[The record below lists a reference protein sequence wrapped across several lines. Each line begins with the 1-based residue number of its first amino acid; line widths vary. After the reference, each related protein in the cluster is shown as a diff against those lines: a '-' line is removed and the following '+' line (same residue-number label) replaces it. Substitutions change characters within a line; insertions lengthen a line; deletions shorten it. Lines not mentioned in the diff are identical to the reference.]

1 MPPSHVTGG
10 GAAGLLLRE
19 GEDEEPAGEPFARR
33 RFEGRPFAPPSPSD
47 ELLLLSTAGANA
59 SSSSSFSWSSESDR
73 DLATSFLA
81 SLFLSRPLLFP
92 SRFVVFFFSDPR
104 LVGLSSIG

>member
-1 MPPSHVTGG
+1 MPPSHATGG

-19 GEDEEPAGEPFARR
+19 GEDEEPAGEAFARR
-33 RFEGRPFAPPSPSD
+33 RFEGRPLTPPSSP
-47 ELLLLSTAGANA
+47 ELLLPSTAGENA
-59 SSSSSFSWSSESDR
+59 SSSSESDR

-104 LVGLSSIG
+104 LVGLSSIR